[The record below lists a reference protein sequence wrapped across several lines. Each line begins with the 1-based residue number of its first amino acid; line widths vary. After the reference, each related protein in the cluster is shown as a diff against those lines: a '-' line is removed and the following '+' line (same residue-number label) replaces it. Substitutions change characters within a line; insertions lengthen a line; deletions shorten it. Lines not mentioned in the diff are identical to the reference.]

1 MDLATQDA
9 PFNLIQRK
17 YSALA
22 LTSRSFAA
30 VTRPWRYSELV
41 LAGDT
46 DIKRLL
52 ALPTVAE
59 VLAEVQRLH
68 VSPPGATTAILPHLP
83 RLISLRSLVLFNS
96 RKGLAALTTLK
107 ELTGESPY
115 RMADRNSPMKQPF
128 RVTCAGD
135 LLDSSFRSTLRT
147 LEDIGLDDLELADEV
162 PLRLGGR
169 PFTHIARALA
179 HPERIKTLTL
189 RRDLPGSPA
198 DVWQIVSSMTGLE
211 QLRIGGSLWCTSLM
225 DHWPTHASLRK
236 LTFCRDASLQPDA
249 VADLVRRIVTL
260 RQLEDITFEQEWDK
274 DPNNMGWISSGL
286 DALTPADLA
295 SAVRTLQ
302 QNHPHIR
309 VHGRFVTEALLGP

>member
-135 LLDSSFRSTLRT
+135 LLDWSFRSTLRT

-225 DHWPTHASLRK
+225 QVQLSKRPLTELSNTVRALWMLVLAPLR
-236 LTFCRDASLQPDA
+236 LYRY
-249 VADLVRRIVTL
+249 VRRAGAPSLSFRSTRVTL
-260 RQLEDITFEQEWDK
+260 TLTAAY
-274 DPNNMGWISSGL
+274 NTSSR
-286 DALTPADLA
+286 LA
-295 SAVRTLQ
+295 CR
-302 QNHPHIR
+302 
-309 VHGRFVTEALLGP
+309 